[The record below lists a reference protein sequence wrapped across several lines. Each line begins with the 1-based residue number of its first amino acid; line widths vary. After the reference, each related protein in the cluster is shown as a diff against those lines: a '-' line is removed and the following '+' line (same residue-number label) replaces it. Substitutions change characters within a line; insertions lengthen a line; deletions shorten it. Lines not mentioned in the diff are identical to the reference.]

1 MTQILWVIWK
11 SNEKVEKWN
20 FLQIFSSLSVGKALT
35 TKKIENPVS
44 TFYRLVGT
52 GQNCSLVSRNRPVST
67 GFYKGT
73 LVSFLVLDAK
83 KVLYLEVYSQFFKR
97 CYKQNEF
104 QARSVEGTL

>member
-44 TFYRLVGT
+44 T
-52 GQNCSLVSRNRPVST
+52 PVQSNP
-67 GFYKGT
+67 YN
-73 LVSFLVLDAK
+73 LH
-83 KVLYLEVYSQFFKR
+83 
-97 CYKQNEF
+97 
-104 QARSVEGTL
+104 SVDL